1 MDKQTV
7 GCNSPPVWLMSWLF
21 CVICRA
27 ENSTIGCH
35 LAIFSDDAF
44 AHHTV
49 VPHYPYPY
57 KSACGIDYVTKC
69 LSKMVKVALK

>member
-21 CVICRA
+21 VWY

-35 LAIFSDDAF
+35 LAVFSDDVAF
-44 AHHTV
+44 AHHVV
-49 VPHYPYPY
+49 VPNYPCPY
-57 KSACGIDYVTKC
+57 KSACGIDYVNKY
-69 LSKMVKVALK
+69 LSKMVKEFS